1 MESSEEKKIGFVL
14 DFNVTIWSCCSYFT
28 VHHLVI
34 AVFWYYRQIAINHMD
49 MAIKKKK
56 KIYRPSAWE
65 SKCVMICRVCQDD
78 HLKPRRLDQE
88 ADVRIRCVCC
98 SWCCESGRCHTSAI
112 TRLFHNTRVAPH
124 CCQHRDEEH
133 HLWLL
138 PFSYGFQICF
148 IKVEIKALSNP
159 LKSCVLYLVC
169 CTCISHWFS
178 FFFKLLFVK
187 QTISLVLRAITGVLS
202 TTTVPCSM
210 GLFSDHLAKPSHVN
224 SFVWLIIEN

>member
-1 MESSEEKKIGFVL
+1 
-14 DFNVTIWSCCSYFT
+14 
-28 VHHLVI
+28 
-34 AVFWYYRQIAINHMD
+34 MD

-169 CTCISHWFS
+169 CTCISRWFS
-178 FFFKLLFVK
+178 FFFFNF
-187 QTISLVLRAITGVLS
+187 SLCKTNHIIGFTCHYRSSINYN
-202 TTTVPCSM
+202 CSM
-210 GLFSDHLAKPSHVN
+210 FYGAVQWPLSKTLPCELFCMANYRKLIRKLKGRQSTGEHL
-224 SFVWLIIEN
+224 WTDLWDLL